1 MLRNGQPAPLRV
13 RTGFTDMDY
22 SEVLS
27 GLTEKDTV
35 LLLPSA
41 SLVAAQDEM
50 KNRMSRMGGVPGIS
64 SQPSGARPG
73 GGPGGPR

>member
-1 MLRNGQPAPLRV
+1 VRV

-27 GLTEKDTV
+27 GLTAQDTV

-41 SLVAAQDEM
+41 SLVASQDEM
-50 KNRMSRMGGVPGIS
+50 KNRMSRMGGGVPGM
-64 SQPSGARPG
+64 PGGG
-73 GGPGGPR
+73 GGPGGRR